1 MFGAALCFWS
11 SLTTLLPTLPLYI
24 EEVIGATQ
32 QQVGLVMGSFAIGLL
47 LTRGLFGR
55 WADEKSR
62 KRVLLIGTAMVGLAP
77 LGYSLATVLPLMILL
92 RAAHG
97 LSIAGFTTG
106 YSSLVI
112 DLAPRSQR
120 GEILGYMTLVLPLG
134 MALGPALGSWLEQS
148 YGFGVVFAVAGGL
161 GLLAFL
167 GISLVR
173 ESLRTTA
180 KTPQQ
185 QTATPLLQTVLGTY
199 IEQLT
204 QGRRLQIPALVLM
217 LIGMVFG
224 TLVAFLPAYVRD
236 SGVAM
241 NTGLFYTA
249 VAIASFT
256 VRVVAGKASDR
267 IGRGL
272 FITGSLVLYVVS
284 MALLAIATQP
294 IHFILAALAEGAGA
308 GILLPMMIALVAD
321 RTSAAQ
327 RGQAY
332 AVCVGGFDLGIALG
346 GPIMGSLVAAWGY
359 RGTFGTAAVV
369 AALGL
374 LVFLTQS
381 SSQPRRSLQFACGRR
396 PDEYAQAGS

>member
-11 SLTTLLPTLPLYI
+11 SLTILLPTLPLYI
-24 EEVIGATQ
+24 EARGATQ

-55 WADEKSR
+55 WADEHSR
-62 KRVLLIGTAMVGLAP
+62 KRVLLIGTVMVGLAP
-77 LGYSLATVLPLMILL
+77 LGYSLAHSLALLMVL

-120 GEILGYMTLVLPLG
+120 GEILGYMTLVIPFG
-134 MALGPALGSWLEQS
+134 MALGPAIGSGLEQE
-148 YGFGVVFAVAGGL
+148 YGFGMVFAVAGGL
-161 GLLAFL
+161 GLLAFT

-173 ESLRTTA
+173 EAPHAIPDAAENRTSPA
-180 KTPQQ
+180 
-185 QTATPLLQTVLGTY
+185 LLQTLLGTY
-199 IEQLT
+199 LEQLT
-204 QGRRLQIPALVLM
+204 HGRRLQIPALVLM
-217 LIGMVFG
+217 LAGMVFG
-224 TLVAFLPAYVRD
+224 TLIAFLPAYARD
-236 SGVAM
+236 SPVSI

-272 FITGSLVLYVVS
+272 FITGSLILYVLS
-284 MALLAIATQP
+284 MILLAIATEP
-294 IHFILAALAEGAGA
+294 LHFILAALAEGAAA

-321 RTSAAQ
+321 RTPAHQ

-346 GPIMGSLVAAWGY
+346 GPIMGSLVTVWGY
-359 RGTFGTAAVV
+359 RGAFGTSAAV
-369 AALGL
+369 ATLGL

-381 SSQPRRSLQFACGRR
+381 SPRPGRSLRFAFGRSH
-396 PDEYAQAGS
+396 DEYAQAGS